1 MAVVCMIHPVHIVR
15 HPSGV
20 RFDAY
25 YFQLRM
31 SLENSAENESAD
43 DVLASADDRQEA
55 VELGP
60 AGLKVVTGAGQDVK
74 AERHLEIDRGLIE
87 RRIDRT
93 VVILER
99 GVTRHHDALE
109 PELFHLAQIRD
120 SFLDRAHRR
129 LPGSYQSIRM
139 RGAVL
144 AYPQVV
150 SVEACLLVVEVAMV
164 AEDHAD
170 GGIDNLGGDAVAILV
185 GHPRVGIPSA
195 LMHLLELRAECSQ
208 LARVLARGRRQRDVD
223 RTREVLD
230 DEHVAQ
236 LLVVNHVRHRI
247 LILVIDS
254 IDVSV
259 GRLGDMRVGGDNW
272 LLHRMP
278 SIGFA
283 SARDPDRVFSMMA
296 AELSNTRA
304 LRALQRRGYIP
315 IGQDREEARAILQ

>member
-1 MAVVCMIHPVHIVR
+1 MPVIRMIHSIHIVR

-20 RFDAY
+20 RLDAY

-31 SLENSAENESAD
+31 ALENSTQNESAD

-60 AGLKVVTGAGQDVK
+60 ARLKVVAAAGQDVE
-74 AERHLEIDRGLIE
+74 AERHLEIDRGLVE
-87 RRIDRT
+87 GRVDRT

-99 GVTRHHDALE
+99 RVSWHHDALE
-109 PELFHLAQIRD
+109 PELLHLAQIRD
-120 SFLDRAHRR
+120 SFLDRSHRS
-129 LPGSYQSIRM
+129 LPRPDQTVGM

-144 AYPQVV
+144 AYPEVV
-150 SVEACLLVVEVAMV
+150 GVEAGLLVIEVAMV

-170 GGIDNLGGDAVAILV
+170 RRIDHFGGDAIAILI
-185 GHPRVGIPSA
+185 GHARVGIPSA
-195 LMHLLELRAECSQ
+195 AMHLRKLRADRPQ
-208 LARVLARGRRQRDVD
+208 LARVLARGRCQRDVD

-230 DEHVAQ
+230 DEHIAQ
-236 LLVVNHVRHRI
+236 LLVVDHVRSGI

-259 GRLGDMRVGGDNW
+259 GWLGDMRVRGDNW

-278 SIGFA
+278 SI
-283 SARDPDRVFSMMA
+283 DRCDGISI
-296 AELSNTRA
+296 TKA
-304 LRALQRRGYIP
+304 LWPLQR
-315 IGQDREEARAILQ
+315 